1 METEITF
8 TIKCKMKEEWKD
20 AFISFLKEMEYNG
33 KVGHSDILGF
43 FSDGDGSFQPKFEV
57 DVNYNL
63 VEGKSLRK
71 MEDIKNRSIP
81 EKLFDIE

>member
-43 FSDGDGSFQPKFEV
+43 FQMVMEV
-57 DVNYNL
+57 FNPNL
-63 VEGKSLRK
+63 K
-71 MEDIKNRSIP
+71 
-81 EKLFDIE
+81 